1 MAAKSLP
8 DFHTFPPPG
17 YIIEELAGGC
27 MFVVTLLLV
36 TLPAQAQTIS
46 WQEAVA
52 LAQKNNPELSAAE
65 ATLRA
70 NAAQVG
76 SARAGFLP
84 KVTGSLSATRAN
96 SVSGNT
102 TLPPSNSY
110 AANLTGSQNLFA
122 GFQDAARV
130 RQAEANTAAAE
141 AEAQAVKA
149 RLSYELKTSF
159 EGLLYAQEYRALT
172 QEIIKRRRDNLRL
185 VQLRFES
192 GRENKGSVL
201 LSQSYLSQAEFDGLQ
216 AENTKRA
223 TGADFSR
230 TLGIEA
236 DNTLTITG
244 AVPVTEP
251 GEISDFQPIALA
263 SPTYLQARAQ
273 EAAANAG
280 IGIAKSGFFPSL
292 DLSGTFGRSSN
303 TFFPQTPDRWQA
315 GLTLT
320 FPFFNGGRDLYA
332 TKAATATWEAASL
345 RAEDSGRSQTAELT
359 QAFTAYQEA
368 AAKLKVDE
376 GFRNA
381 ATVRA
386 EIARTKYN
394 NGLLSFEDW
403 DTIENDLITR
413 QKTHLQS
420 KRARVVAEAAWE
432 QAQGKGVL

>member
-1 MAAKSLP
+1 
-8 DFHTFPPPG
+8 
-17 YIIEELAGGC
+17 
-27 MFVVTLLLV
+27 MFVVTLLLI

-102 TLPPSNSY
+102 SLPPSNSY
-110 AANLTGSQNLFA
+110 AATLTGSQNLFA

-216 AENTKRA
+216 AENTKRS

-230 TLGIEA
+230 TLGMEPDDALI
-236 DNTLTITG
+236 ITG
-244 AVPVTEP
+244 AVPVAEP
-251 GEISDFQPIALA
+251 GEISNFQPIALA

-303 TFFPQTPDRWQA
+303 TFFPQAPNRWQT

-332 TKAATATWEAASL
+332 TKAAAATWEAASL

-432 QAQGKGVL
+432 QAQGKGVLQ